1 MDYHQTHEPGLYI
14 VGTPIG
20 NRADLSIRAVALLK
34 QANLIFAEDT
44 RHTRKLLEPYEITTH
59 CVSCHKFNEASRIET
74 INAALQ
80 DGQTLVLVSDSGMPG
95 VSDPGSRIVRA
106 CRKAGMLVSVIPGPS
121 AVTSA
126 IALSGWGDKG
136 FIFDGFLSHK
146 SVARQKQLGIYV
158 GESRAVVLFESPHR
172 IIRFLEDVRDI
183 LGERPVFIGRELTK
197 KFEETCCG
205 SAQEL
210 IDYFSGRS
218 IKGEFVIVLAP
229 ARRPRPDLN
238 LHGD

>member
-1 MDYHQTHEPGLYI
+1 MEYDQIHEPGLYI

-44 RHTRKLLEPYEITTH
+44 RHTRKLLEPYGITTH

-74 INAALQ
+74 INNALEA
-80 DGQTLVLVSDSGMPG
+80 GQTLVLVSDSGMPG
-95 VSDPGSRIVRA
+95 VSDPGSRIVKA
-106 CRKAGMLVSVIPGPS
+106 CRESGMRVSVIPGPS

-126 IALSGWGDKG
+126 IALSGWGDGG

-146 SVARQKQLGIYV
+146 SATRRNRLRVYTSEA
-158 GESRAVVLFESPHR
+158 RAVVLFESPHR
-172 IIRFLEDVRDI
+172 IIRFLEDVREV
-183 LGERPVFIGRELTK
+183 LGDRPVFIGRELTK

-205 SAQEL
+205 TAQEL
-210 IDYFSGRS
+210 IDHFDGRS
-218 IKGEFVIVLAP
+218 IKGEFVVVLAP
-229 ARRPRPDLN
+229 V
-238 LHGD
+238 